1 VSRDARLH
9 EFARSYQQG
18 GLFTGSA
25 MPTASAPKIVQSD
38 SYKPA
43 TTEEAGAFQ
52 FSEFTDA
59 D

>member
-1 VSRDARLH
+1 
-9 EFARSYQQG
+9 
-18 GLFTGSA
+18 